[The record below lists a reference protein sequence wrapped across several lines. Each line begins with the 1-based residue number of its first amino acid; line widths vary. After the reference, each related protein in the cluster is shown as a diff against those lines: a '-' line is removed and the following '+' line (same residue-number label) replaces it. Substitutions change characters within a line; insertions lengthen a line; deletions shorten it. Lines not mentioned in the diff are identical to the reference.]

1 MGTPAPDA
9 PARSLVVRDIHRTL
23 NVTSSLRHE
32 GESLEARLVSWWRV
46 SVDADWGHVGL
57 TTLGHPPGHT
67 SHPARDKSK
76 RERGAE
82 KTAQSSGAE

>member
-1 MGTPAPDA
+1 M
-9 PARSLVVRDIHRTL
+9 
-23 NVTSSLRHE
+23 
-32 GESLEARLVSWWRV
+32 SWWRV

-76 RERGAE
+76 RLRAELRKPRRAAERSDQLRTGSAGWPPVLGRL
-82 KTAQSSGAE
+82 SGAGASCGASLG